1 MNQVAAFAETASL
14 LADESRASI
23 LLTLLDGRAYT
34 AKELATAANIS
45 PQTASFHLEKLV
57 IARLLCGVRQGRHK
71 YFRLVDD
78 AVAQGLEA
86 VLALQEVNRSLDMP
100 CSCTPRLREARIC
113 FDHIAGTLGV
123 ALYYGMLRKGWVSA
137 AADDI
142 AMTPSARPFLNELG
156 LSQPSY
162 SLRPCLDWSE
172 RKFHFA
178 GHFGRSLLSA
188 MCEKHWVI
196 RRPGRLLILTLEG
209 RTRLE
214 KWELMSG
221 G

>member
-1 MNQVAAFAETASL
+1 MSQVAAFAETASL

-86 VLALQEVNRSLDMP
+86 VLALQETNRSLDVP
-100 CSCTPRLREARIC
+100 CSCPPRLREARIC
-113 FDHIAGTLGV
+113 FDHIAGALGV
-123 ALYYGMLRKGWVSA
+123 ALYYGMLRKG
-137 AADDI
+137 
-142 AMTPSARPFLNELG
+142 
-156 LSQPSY
+156 
-162 SLRPCLDWSE
+162 
-172 RKFHFA
+172 
-178 GHFGRSLLSA
+178 
-188 MCEKHWVI
+188 
-196 RRPGRLLILTLEG
+196 
-209 RTRLE
+209 
-214 KWELMSG
+214 
-221 G
+221 